1 MKKLIFVMAIWV
13 FIFPSCKELTNT
25 QVENR
30 GVNQSIANLFDQYYE
45 DKLQLYP
52 LTATISGDNRY
63 NDRLPNNITT
73 SHRAALKTF
82 YSNYK
87 NKLLEHDRSKL
98 SVDNQTSYDVL
109 QWECNIH
116 LEALSY
122 PTQLTPLNQMNA
134 TYDFSTSLHLI
145 MGQLAGGTGAQPFK
159 TVIDYENWLK
169 RLDAFTAWC
178 DTAIANMKIGIKT
191 GYVLP
196 KAITRKVIPQMA
208 DLNHGPIKEHL
219 FYSPIKLMPQNFSQ
233 DDKQRLKN
241 EYAEMV
247 AQKIIPAFKHLHD
260 FLQEDYLPACRET
273 AGISALPQ
281 GTAFY
286 NHKIKYFTTTEKTA
300 DEIFILGQQEVERI
314 QKEMVK
320 VKELVEFKGDM
331 NAFFEYVRGAKELMP
346 YTKTE
351 QVIKHFREIQEL
363 MKPNLAKLFNK
374 VPKTRFEIRRTE
386 AFRENSASMEYSS
399 GSLDGTRPGIFYVP
413 VPNPREY
420 NIYTDEEA
428 FLHEAIPGHHYQISL
443 QQENTNLPKF
453 RRTTGYDAYSEGW
466 ALYAESLGKEL
477 GLYTDP
483 YQYLGMLSWDMHRAI
498 RLVVDVGMHVKGWT
512 REQAIQYSLDHEP
525 ESEDVIISEIERYM
539 ANPGQ
544 ALSYKIGQLKIRELR
559 AKAEKTLGEQF
570 DIRVFHD
577 HVLELGS
584 VPLKILESKI
594 NAWIVSNAK

>member
-1 MKKLIFVMAIWV
+1 MKKRMLILTVLV
-13 FIFPSCKELTNT
+13 FIFHACQKNT
-25 QVENR
+25 K
-30 GVNQSIANLFDQYYE
+30 NQTEKHGLNVRIENLFEKYYE
-45 DKLQLYP
+45 NKLQLYP

-63 NDRLPNNITT
+63 NDVLPNYITK

-87 NKLLEHDRSKL
+87 NKLLQFGRDYL
-98 SVDNQTSYDVL
+98 SDENQTSYDVL
-109 QWECNIH
+109 QWECDIH

-122 PTQLTPLNQMNA
+122 PTYLMPVTQMNA

-145 MGQLAGGTGAQPFK
+145 MGQLAGGIGAQPFK
-159 TVIDYENWLK
+159 TVVDYENWLK

-178 DTAIANMKIGIKT
+178 DTAIANMKIGMKK
-191 GYVLP
+191 GYVLS

-219 FYSPIKLMPQNFSQ
+219 FYSPIKLMPESFSQ
-233 DDKQRLKN
+233 ADKQRLKN
-241 EYAEMV
+241 EYAEMI

-260 FLQEDYLPACRET
+260 FLQKDYLPACRET
-273 AGISALPQ
+273 TGISALPQ

-286 NHKIKYFTTTEKTA
+286 NHKIKYFTTTEMTA

-320 VKELVEFKGDM
+320 VKELVGFKRDM

-351 QVIKHFREIQEL
+351 QVIKHFREIQEI

-386 AFRENSASMEYSS
+386 AFRENSASMEYSN

-512 REQAIQYSLDHEP
+512 REQAIQYSPDHEP
-525 ESEDVIISEIERYM
+525 EPEDVIISEIERYM

-570 DIRVFHD
+570 DIREFHD
-577 HVLELGS
+577 QVLGLGS
-584 VPLKILESKI
+584 VPLKILEDKI
-594 NAWIVSNAK
+594 NEWIVSNAK